1 MHPPPRAACS
11 ARRPRCDARA
21 APECAP
27 QGDHKVYISG
37 VTPQQHSPTTAFATP
52 FARAMAVRTNHSATN
67 ARSHRLATSARRR
80 GASVRAHGRITRARA
95 SRRNDR
101 VLDKDGADDAV
112 VDALALVRRVGD
124 VANAVVSVVAK
135 RQGLAGA
142 IGALGPTYAK
152 FGQALASRGDVVG
165 ETTASALGALQ
176 DDMPAFS
183 DAEALKIV
191 IEEFGD
197 GAVAQ
202 AVRKAGAP
210 VAAASLA
217 QVYDAMLDGER
228 VAIKVQRPNIRE
240 MVNADAALLRL
251 GASAIEATGR
261 VKAKAVDAVDEFCSR
276 LYEEMD
282 FRNEARN
289 LVKFAELYGK
299 GGSAAKSLPPPGV
312 VVPRLIDKYG
322 VGRRVIVM
330 EWIDGEKL
338 TAGKN
343 RAVST
348 DDLKYVKL
356 GIMCTLS
363 QLIET
368 GFMHADPHGGNL
380 LKLADGGLAYLDFGL
395 VSTVPQQVRDGL
407 VAAIALLIFS
417 RNYAAVGR
425 LFGELML
432 IPPEVLQD
440 EVEMRE
446 LESALESAAEATLKF
461 PKDGGVPD
469 VRFDQLL
476 GALLALVPRFKFV
489 LPPYFLN
496 NARALGTLEGMAKS
510 ADPNF
515 NILAVVY
522 PYSMSRMLANPN
534 ASPVIRKVIRE
545 IATDDVTGKPS
556 TRKLIDILNDVASLT
571 GMSKIKIALDALA
584 HAEGRALAASCVL
597 QDIKNLFASIKSRL
611 RRKSPQRTS
620 ASLALPI
627 APA

>member
-1 MHPPPRAACS
+1 MNRA
-11 ARRPRCDARA
+11 RP
-21 APECAP
+21 CA
-27 QGDHKVYISG
+27 GRFSG
-37 VTPQQHSPTTAFATP
+37 V
-52 FARAMAVRTNHSATN
+52 RCRTLRQPHAIP
-67 ARSHRLATSARRR
+67 RVVVYLDVIR
-80 GASVRAHGRITRARA
+80 RAR
-95 SRRNDR
+95 
-101 VLDKDGADDAV
+101 DGSPSSV
-112 VDALALVRRVGD
+112 VDAVER
-124 VANAVVSVVAK
+124 
-135 RQGLAGA
+135 
-142 IGALGPTYAK
+142 LGPTFVK
-152 FGQALASRGDVVG
+152 FAQALGSRSDIIG
-165 ETTASALGALQ
+165 ETLAEAFGSLQ
-176 DDMPAFS
+176 DDMTSFS
-183 DAEALKIV
+183 DDEALAIV

-197 GAVAQ
+197 GDVAR
-202 AVRKAGAP
+202 ALRSAGTPRAS
-210 VAAASLA
+210 ASLA
-217 QVYDAMLDGER
+217 QVYCAELDGER
-228 VAIKVQRPNIRE
+228 VAIKVQRPNVRE
-240 MVNADAALLRL
+240 LVDGDARVLKFAAR
-251 GASAIEATGR
+251 AMEVTGL
-261 VKAKAVDAVDEFCSR
+261 VKARAADAVDEFCSR

-289 LVKFAELYGK
+289 LVKFAALYGK
-299 GGSAAKSLPPPGV
+299 GGSAAKSLPKPGV

-330 EWIDGEKL
+330 EWIEGEKL
-338 TAGKN
+338 TSGKN
-343 RAVST
+343 RAVSSE
-348 DDLKYVKL
+348 DLKYVKL

-380 LKLADGGLAYLDFGL
+380 LKLPDGGLAYLDFGL

-432 IPPEVLQD
+432 IPNEVLQD
-440 EVEMRE
+440 EGEMRE
-446 LESALESAAEATLKF
+446 LEAALESAAAATLKF
-461 PKDGGVPD
+461 PESGGVPD

-545 IATDDVTGKPS
+545 IATDDITGKPS
-556 TRKLIDILNDVASLT
+556 TRKLVDILNDVAALT

-584 HAEGRALAASCVL
+584 HAEGRELAARCVL
-597 QDIKNLFASIKSRL
+597 QDIKNIFRAL
-611 RRKSPQRTS
+611 KSPLRWFWGKKRPPRARGNS
-620 ASLALPI
+620 SNLAPS
-627 APA
+627 